1 MGQKVNPVGL
11 RIGIIES
18 WRSNW
23 FSTGKDYTQGVVED
37 ALIRDYIR
45 KKLRKGA
52 VSKIEITRL
61 KKAAEEVMVTIYTA
75 RPGVVIGRKGAEVDL
90 LKNQLVK
97 LTNGRKVKVDIKEVR
112 IPEIDASLVAQSV
125 ADQIEARV
133 SHRRAMKRA
142 ITSALRM
149 GAKGIKISCAGRLGG
164 AEIARREWY
173 REGRVPLH
181 TLRAQIDYGFAEAL
195 TKYGRIGVK
204 VWVYK
209 GDFFKKELP
218 ETKGEPEEFSNK
230 EQVAETAEEKEASF
244 SEGNEAVSTTEP
256 GVSESAPAQKD

>member
-1 MGQKVNPVGL
+1 MGQKVNPVGF

-23 FSTGKDYTQGVVED
+23 FSTGKDYTEGVVED
-37 ALIRDYIR
+37 TLIRDFIR

-61 KKAAEEVMVTIYTA
+61 KKAAEEVMVTIHTA

-90 LKNQLVK
+90 LKNELEK

-112 IPEIDASLVAQSV
+112 IPELDANLVAQSV

-142 ITSALRM
+142 MTSALRM
-149 GAKGIKISCAGRLGG
+149 GAKGIRISCAGRLGG

-204 VWVYK
+204 VWIYK

-218 ETKGEPEEFSNK
+218 EVKAESEGSSTKEEAGKEPEGLSP
-230 EQVAETAEEKEASF
+230 
-244 SEGNEAVSTTEP
+244 VSTEEVSSTDL
-256 GVSESAPAQKD
+256 GVSENATTQED

>member
-1 MGQKVNPVGL
+1 MGQKVNPIGF
-11 RIGIIES
+11 RIGIIEN

-23 FSTGKDYTQGVVED
+23 FSSGKDYTQGVIED

-45 KKLRKGA
+45 KKLRKGT
-52 VSKIEITRL
+52 VSRIEISRL

-75 RPGVVIGRKGAEVDL
+75 RPGVVIGRKGAEVDQ
-90 LKNQLVK
+90 LKSQLEK
-97 LTNGRKVKVDIKEVR
+97 LTNQRKVKVDIKEVR
-112 IPEIDASLVAQSV
+112 IPELDAELVAQSV

-204 VWVYK
+204 VWIYK
-209 GDFFKKELP
+209 GDVFKKGQL
-218 ETKGEPEEFSNK
+218 ETEGETEKPVS
-230 EQVAETAEEKEASF
+230 EQQAEGNTETAATLL
-244 SEGNEAVSTTEP
+244 A
-256 GVSESAPAQKD
+256 ESADTHRYDQEVDENVTT

>member
-1 MGQKVNPVGL
+1 MGQKVNPVGF
-11 RIGIIES
+11 RIGIIEG

-23 FSTGKDYTQGVVED
+23 FGSGKDYTQGVIED
-37 ALIRDYIR
+37 SLIRDYIR

-52 VSKIEITRL
+52 VSRIEITRL

-90 LKNQLVK
+90 LKNQLEK
-97 LTNGRKVKVDIKEVR
+97 LTHQRKVKVDIKEVR
-112 IPEIDASLVAQSV
+112 IPELDAELVAQSV

-204 VWVYK
+204 VWIYK
-209 GDFFKKELP
+209 GDVFKEEQSKLGEKTKEP
-218 ETKGEPEEFSNK
+218 I
-230 EQVAETAEEKEASF
+230 TAEQI
-244 SEGNEAVSTTEP
+244 EGSREELTADISDVVEVKQADQE
-256 GVSESAPAQKD
+256 VSESAATQED

>member
-1 MGQKVNPVGL
+1 VGQKVNPVGF

-23 FSTGKDYTQGVVED
+23 FSTGKDYTEGVVED
-37 ALIRDYIR
+37 TLIRDFIR

-61 KKAAEEVMVTIYTA
+61 KKAAEEVMVTIHTA

-90 LKNQLVK
+90 LKNELEK

-112 IPEIDASLVAQSV
+112 IPELDANLVAQSV

-142 ITSALRM
+142 MTSALRM
-149 GAKGIKISCAGRLGG
+149 GAKGIRISCAGRLGG

-204 VWVYK
+204 VWIYK

-218 ETKGEPEEFSNK
+218 EVK
-230 EQVAETAEEKEASF
+230 AE
-244 SEGNEAVSTTEP
+244 SEGSSAKEEVGKESEGSSPVGTEKVNSTDL
-256 GVSESAPAQKD
+256 GVSENATTQED

>member
-1 MGQKVNPVGL
+1 MGQKVNPVGF

-23 FSTGKDYTQGVVED
+23 FSSGKDYTQGVIED
-37 ALIRDYIR
+37 SLIRDYIR

-52 VSKIEITRL
+52 VSRIEISRL

-75 RPGVVIGRKGAEVDL
+75 RPGVVIGRRGSEVDL
-90 LKNQLVK
+90 LKSQLER
-97 LTNGRKVKVDIKEVR
+97 LTHQRKVKVDIKEVR
-112 IPEIDASLVAQSV
+112 IPELDADLVAQSV

-149 GAKGIKISCAGRLGG
+149 GAKGIKISCSGRLGG

-204 VWVYK
+204 VWIYK
-209 GDFFKKELP
+209 GDVFKKEQP
-218 ETKGEPEEFSNK
+218 KIEEEAGKLLGAEESA
-230 EQVAETAEEKEASF
+230 ESVETAVALKTGSVEVDELKQEVG
-244 SEGNEAVSTTEP
+244 EDVTTQEN
-256 GVSESAPAQKD
+256 